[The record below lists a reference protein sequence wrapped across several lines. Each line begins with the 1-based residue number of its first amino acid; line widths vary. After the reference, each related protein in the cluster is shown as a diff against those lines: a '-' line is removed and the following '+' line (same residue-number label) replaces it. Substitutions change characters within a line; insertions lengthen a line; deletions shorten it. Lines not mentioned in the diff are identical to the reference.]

1 MSNQISKTVHN
12 VVIKKVGKK
21 IELHIPAG
29 MTGKMLDSI
38 KKTESFQT
46 ALKVVE
52 AQDNEESDINERLA
66 AAK

>member
-29 MTGKMLDSI
+29 MTGKMLDLI
-38 KKTESFQT
+38 KKTESFKS
-46 ALKVVE
+46 ALKTVE
-52 AQDNEESDINERLA
+52 AQDSEDGDINERLTT
-66 AAK
+66 AK